1 MSTLLHVAAAHVASD
16 STVEPLRGQLPP
28 THRRVASGAS
38 SGLVIGSGIAK
49 EFGTLTLGNFF
60 CPIGG
65 VPGFSAMMK
74 ARFQTFFTGI
84 TIFIRGFEYPRTFI
98 SGKITCGLSHP
109 VNHSSSVLTVE
120 VPSTCVI
127 KSRE

>member
-38 SGLVIGSGIAK
+38 SGLIIGPELQRNSVHLHWGIYFVQL
-49 EFGTLTLGNFF
+49 E
-60 CPIGG
+60 G

-120 VPSTCVI
+120 VPSTV
-127 KSRE
+127 